1 MINISNVTL
10 LAIDNTHR
18 IDNTIKAIYTS
29 ISEINFGKIK
39 LITTK
44 ENIDKYYSDNPE
56 IEFEEMIYNIS
67 DINTYSKYMI
77 YELHNHV
84 DTEFSMN
91 IQDHGFII
99 NPSIWTDEFLEY
111 DYIGAPW
118 CWSENSYVT
127 PFGEN
132 IRVGNGG
139 VSLRSKKLLEVPLKV
154 DIPFDCT
161 TGDFYKHFNANN
173 FAEDGN
179 ICVHNR
185 HLFIEH
191 GCKFAPVELAAKF
204 SYESSVP
211 ENQNIVPFAFHC
223 RLPPGIEIHD

>member
-1 MINISNVTL
+1 MINIPNVTL

-18 IDNTIKAIYTS
+18 IENTIKAIYTS
-29 ISEINFGKIK
+29 INEIKFGKIK

-44 ENIDKYYSDNPE
+44 ENIDKYYSDNSE
-56 IEFEEMIYNIS
+56 IEFEEMVYNIT

-84 DTEFSMN
+84 DTEFAIN

-99 NPSIWTDEFLEY
+99 NPSMWTNEFLEY

-118 CWSENSYVT
+118 SWSKNSYVT
-127 PFGEN
+127 PFNEH

-185 HLFIEH
+185 HLFIEQ

-204 SYESSVP
+204 SYENSVP
-211 ENQNIVPFAFHC
+211 ENQGIIPFAFHF
-223 RLPPGIEIHD
+223 RLPSGIEIHD